1 MEDDAPSVDDLMAQA
16 KALRGGVQGA
26 ASGAPGGTQAP
37 SVDDLMA
44 QTRAVVPARTAPPT
58 TPQQPPTTPLG
69 VARNAAAAGQDVT
82 AGILNTAA
90 DPTYNLLIHPL
101 VVAGGTVF
109 DAAAHA
115 LGYAGMS
122 PEQRADL
129 YGMPQPGQSQLP
141 PEQQQIGTRAV
152 NALDAAIPGP
162 SAANL
167 PASPAEAAVR
177 RGVTGAATMAALGPG
192 GLVPTV
198 AGGVAAAAAPEI
210 AKNVPDWAQPGT
222 EMAVN
227 ALVPGG
233 AAAAEA
239 RFRPGSAVQPTD
251 AATAQMAR
259 DKYQIPIDAT
269 DITPG
274 STFRTPESVQAKTA
288 AWQGNIVKEMGENPN
303 TPDVLSRNQ
312 ITPKVMTDTATRSG
326 KVMDDVA
333 TRTDIGQ
340 MQTYGAVTKL
350 AAIDHSLDLEAISDA
365 QKAAIRRNIDLVQ
378 DAAAKGNG
386 VISGTDYQAL
396 TKTGTPLDRLAGN
409 SDPNV
414 AAIGMQIKSALDDAF
429 QKSASPADQAA
440 LTQAR
445 YQWRLMKT
453 VQPLVEKA
461 MGGNIDPGQFMTRA
475 IAASRKL
482 DGSTGGMAYTGGG
495 NIGEL
500 ARIGDLINRGP
511 TPTPSSLLSDVF
523 NPAGGGLPYYINPKL
538 AAAAHAAQVVGKQV
552 AGPYLR
558 SNFNT
563 QQVIQN
569 ALNPPTA
576 GGAFLRGAYAG
587 ALQPPS

>member
-1 MEDDAPSVDDLMAQA
+1 MADDAPTVDDLMAQA
-16 KALRGGVQGA
+16 RALRGGVQGA
-26 ASGAPGGTQAP
+26 ATGAPGSSQAP
-37 SVDDLMA
+37 SADDLLA
-44 QTRAVVPARTAPPT
+44 QTRAVVPARTAAPQ

-69 VARNAAAAGQDVT
+69 VAKNAAAAGQDIT

-90 DPTYNLLIHPL
+90 DPTYNLLMHPL
-101 VVAGGTVF
+101 VVAGGTAF
-109 DAAAHA
+109 DAVAHA

-129 YGMPQPGQSQLP
+129 YGMPQPGQTQLP
-141 PEQQQIGTRAV
+141 PEQQQIGTRVV

-162 SAANL
+162 QATNL

-177 RGVTGAATMAALGPG
+177 RGVAGAGTMAALGPG
-192 GLVPTV
+192 GLVPIV
-198 AGGVAAAAAPEI
+198 AGGVASAAAPEV
-210 AKNVPDWAQPGT
+210 AKNVPDWLQPGT

-227 ALVPGG
+227 ALAPGG
-233 AAAAEA
+233 AAALEA

-251 AATAQMAR
+251 AATAQLAR
-259 DKYQIPIDAT
+259 SKYQIPIDAT

-288 AWQGNIVKEMGENPN
+288 AWQGKLVEELGENPN

-312 ITPKVMTDTATRSG
+312 ITNKVMTDTAARSG

-333 TRTDIGQ
+333 NRTDIGQ
-340 MQTYGAVTKL
+340 LQTYGAVTKL

-365 QKAAIRRNIDLVQ
+365 QKSAIRRNIDLVQ

-386 VISGTDYQAL
+386 VISGKDYQDL
-396 TKTGTPLDRLAGN
+396 TKTDTPLDRLASN

-453 VQPLVEKA
+453 LQPLVERA
-461 MGGNIDPGQFMTRA
+461 QGGNIDPGQFMTRA

-500 ARIGDLINRGP
+500 ARIGDLIKRGP
-511 TPTPSSLLSDVF
+511 TPTASSLLGDVF
-523 NPAGGGLPYYINPKL
+523 NPAGGGLPYYINPKM
-538 AAAAHAAQVVGKQV
+538 AAAAHVAQVVGKQV

-558 SNFNT
+558 SGFNA
-563 QQVIQN
+563 QRVIQN
-569 ALNPPTA
+569 ALQPPTA
-576 GGAFLRGAYAG
+576 GGAFLQGAYAG